1 MVLSCTICTGV
12 YVLKSLL
19 SLLLILLLQASP
31 LEAEKKIYQIIIKAI
46 FPTKHIVRVWL
57 DNPKAFAAILY
68 LSTIK
73 VVENPQKADILFISK
88 QDSFSKISFNKIIF
102 VNSYKLLKNYQNIA
116 IGGFFW
122 QKGRPNI
129 VFLRRTLQKHH
140 IHLPVKFQKY
150 IEDKL

>member
-1 MVLSCTICTGV
+1 MVISCIIYTGV

-31 LEAEKKIYQIIIKAI
+31 LDIEKKIYKIIIKAI
-46 FPTKHIVRVWL
+46 FPQKHIVKVWL
-57 DNPKAFAAILY
+57 DNPNAFAAILY
-68 LSTIK
+68 LNRVK
-73 VVENPQKADILFISK
+73 VVDNPQKADILFISK

-129 VFLRRTLQKHH
+129 IFLRKNLQKHH